1 MRNFRHQRQLGF
13 TLIELI
19 IVIVIIG
26 ILAAVAIPKF
36 AALNND
42 AIDGTMKGIGG
53 SIAAASATNW
63 AAKQGNLASAVSPLI
78 TCTTAATLLDGGALP
93 TGYTID
99 AAALVP
105 GVQGTCTIT
114 HGASGRTLAVTNI
127 YGA

>member
-36 AALNND
+36 ASLNND
-42 AIDGTMKGIGG
+42 AIQGTMKGIGG
-53 SIAAASATNW
+53 SIAGASATNW
-63 AAKQGNLASAVSPLI
+63 AAKQGGLGSAVPVLS
-78 TCTTAATLLDGGALP
+78 CTAAGALLDGGALP

-99 AAALVP
+99 TGALVS
-105 GVQGTCTIT
+105 GTQGTCTIT
-114 HGASGRTLAVTNI
+114 HTSSGQTLAVTNI

>member
-1 MRNFRHQRQLGF
+1 MSSFKHQRQSGF

-36 AALNND
+36 ASLNND
-42 AIDGTMKGIGG
+42 AIQGTMKGIGG
-53 SIAAASATNW
+53 SIAGASATNW
-63 AAKQGNLASAVSPLI
+63 AAKQGALASAISIP
-78 TCTTAATLLDGGALP
+78 TCTVAATLLDGGALP

-99 AAALVP
+99 TGALTA

-114 HGASGRTLAVTNI
+114 HTSSGQTLAVTNI

>member
-1 MRNFRHQRQLGF
+1 MSSFKHQRQLGF

-26 ILAAVAIPKF
+26 ILAAVALPRF

-42 AIDGTMKGIGG
+42 AIDGTMRGIGG
-53 SIAAASATNW
+53 SIASASATNW
-63 AAKQGNLASAVSPLI
+63 AARQGNLGSAVPVL
-78 TCTTAATLLDGGALP
+78 TCTAAGALLDGGALP
-93 TGYTID
+93 APYTID
-99 AAALVP
+99 AAVLTP

-114 HGASGRTLAVTNI
+114 HPPSTRTLAITNI

>member
-1 MRNFRHQRQLGF
+1 MQLGF

-36 AALNND
+36 ASLNND
-42 AIDGTMKGIGG
+42 AIIGTMKGIGG

-63 AAKQGNLASAVSPLI
+63 AAKQGNLASAIAIPD
-78 TCTTAATLLDGGALP
+78 CATAVTLLDGGVLP
-93 TGYTID
+93 AGYTID
-99 AAALVP
+99 TGALVA
-105 GVQGTCTIT
+105 GTQGTCTIT
-114 HGASGRTLAVTNI
+114 HTASGQTLAVTNI

>member
-1 MRNFRHQRQLGF
+1 MSSFKQQRQPGF

-26 ILAAVAIPKF
+26 ILAAVALPRF

-42 AIDGTMKGIGG
+42 AIQGTMRGIGG
-53 SIAAASATNW
+53 SIASASATNW
-63 AAKQGNLASAVSPLI
+63 AARQGNLASAVAVP
-78 TCTTAATLLDGGALP
+78 TRTVAATLLDGGVLP
-93 TGYTID
+93 AGYTID
-99 AAALVP
+99 TAALTA

-114 HGASGRTLAVTNI
+114 HTASGQTLAVTNI